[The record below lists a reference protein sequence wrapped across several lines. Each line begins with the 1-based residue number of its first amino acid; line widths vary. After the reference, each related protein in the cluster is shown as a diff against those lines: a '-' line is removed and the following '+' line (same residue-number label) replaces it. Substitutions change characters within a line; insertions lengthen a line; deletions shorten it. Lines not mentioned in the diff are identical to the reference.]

1 MAPEQAGDENSEQQ
15 DDECQDNEQRDHSA
29 SFCRVQVT
37 PVSPRGMPSRAATTP
52 VGQSIHMVST
62 TDLTDLFLP
71 EPEPRAVRYTVIS
84 VDDHV
89 VEPAHMFE
97 GRVPADLA
105 AKAPRIVET
114 DEGHQVWEFEGQRYT
129 QVGMNAVAGR
139 RPDSYS
145 LEPFR
150 FDQMRPGC
158 YDAEARVKDM
168 DINGVWASVNF
179 PSQITGFCG
188 RVFFDAPDRELGL
201 ACIRAWNDWLFE
213 EWHAP
218 HPDRIVPL
226 GDLLSG
232 RSRTRPCKRSGATP
246 NAASPPSRF
255 PNVRTRSACLRSGS
269 ATTGIP
275 IIRAVVETDTV
286 VSLHV
291 GSSGLEVGPPGG
303 APLQIGATLFG
314 QLSLTA
320 CAEWLWSEYPVRHP
334 DLKIAMSEGGIGWVA
349 MLHDRLENMVDRS
362 GYGKGWEMRPAEV
375 LRRNFWFCTLDDPST
390 IDTRHT
396 IGVENVMVEVDYP
409 HGDGTWPDTQQ
420 VIEDCW
426 GHIPAE
432 ELRAMCC
439 ENAAA
444 LYRHPLPDPV
454 LPS

>member
-1 MAPEQAGDENSEQQ
+1 
-15 DDECQDNEQRDHSA
+15 
-29 SFCRVQVT
+29 
-37 PVSPRGMPSRAATTP
+37 
-52 VGQSIHMVST
+52 MVST

-71 EPEPRAVRYTVIS
+71 DPEPRAVKYTVIS

-97 GRVPADLA
+97 GRVPAGLSEH
-105 AKAPRIVET
+105 APHIVET
-114 DEGHQVWEFEGQRYT
+114 DQGHQVWEFEGQRYT

-158 YDAEARVKDM
+158 YDVEARVRDM

-188 RVFFDAPDRELGL
+188 RVFFDAEDRELGL

-213 EWHAP
+213 EWHTP
-218 HPDRIVPL
+218 HPERIVPL
-226 GDLLSG
+226 GITYLADAELAVQEIRRNAERGFTSV
-232 RSRTRPCKRSGATP
+232 TFPERPHAIGL
-246 NAASPPSRF
+246 PSLWERDHWD
-255 PNVRTRSACLRSGS
+255 
-269 ATTGIP
+269 P
-275 IIRAVVETDTV
+275 IIEAVIETNTV

-303 APLQIGATLFG
+303 ASLQIGATLFG

-320 CAEWLWSEYPVRHP
+320 CAEWLWSEYPVRYP
-334 DLKIAMSEGGIGWVA
+334 ELKIAMSEGGIGWVA

-362 GYGKGWEMRPAEV
+362 GYGRRWEIRPAEV

-390 IDTRHT
+390 IDTRYT

-420 VIEDCW
+420 VIADCW
-426 GHIPAE
+426 GHIPID

-444 LYRHPLPDPV
+444 LYRHPLPDIV